1 MLKVRIEGRNLRRQ
15 PGMPQGGKMCT
26 VCPVLA
32 FLFSDE
38 SADWPSRVAA
48 SFRYL
53 ITLGSHDPRVKQ
65 ALSKSLF

>member
-1 MLKVRIEGRNLRRQ
+1 
-15 PGMPQGGKMCT
+15 MCT

-38 SADWPSRVAA
+38 SADGPRAFAA

-53 ITLGSHDPRVKQ
+53 ITLGSHDSKVKQ
-65 ALSKSLF
+65 ALSESLF